1 RASMIE
7 PTFFQGSE
15 MPARRTS
22 VRRRAT
28 SWRAVAVVL
37 PGLLAFAVGA
47 PADQAAGGAATSTS
61 SVPKSASPATPET
74 ANPLGAAGPVS
85 AGVSATG
92 AASNAPA
99 ANGGLS
105 KPPDAIPFE
114 PLPEVSIEAP
124 EPRYVA
130 PTLRDRIGR
139 IWAPVLIDGKGPFRL
154 VLDTGANH
162 SAVTAGVARALGIP
176 LGETHVLLHGVMGT
190 VAVPTIHVENLI
202 VGDLQID
209 STMLPIVPDALGG
222 AQGVLGTEGL
232 LDKRIFIDF
241 RHDLIMIRRSHGQ
254 RGERGY
260 VTVPVRILPNHLL
273 ATTAYVGSIRT
284 TAIIDTGA
292 QTSIANIALRDALLG
307 RRRHYEF
314 TKDQIVDTTDTVGEG
329 QGADVPPIRLGS
341 INIRSAHL
349 TIGDIEIFQ
358 AWKLADR
365 PALLIGM
372 DALGT
377 VDVLVI
383 DYRRSELQILARGA
397 QYDDDPLARFRDPRW

>member
-1 RASMIE
+1 VD
-7 PTFFQGSE
+7 T
-15 MPARRTS
+15 
-22 VRRRAT
+22 
-28 SWRAVAVVL
+28 
-37 PGLLAFAVGA
+37 
-47 PADQAAGGAATSTS
+47 DQ
-61 SVPKSASPATPET
+61 
-74 ANPLGAAGPVS
+74 
-85 AGVSATG
+85 
-92 AASNAPA
+92 
-99 ANGGLS
+99 
-105 KPPDAIPFE
+105 
-114 PLPEVSIEAP
+114 EVSVVAP